1 MNCLDIGATERA
13 ETVFVL
19 LYVNHYIKL
28 PIIELLMTEVGRDVA
43 VGFLSQPPQP
53 PAASLVYLILVYS
66 RPACKLFYK
75 PFLKIIKHLIYL

>member
-1 MNCLDIGATERA
+1 M
-13 ETVFVL
+13 VL
-19 LYVNHYIKL
+19 LYVKHYIKL

-75 PFLKIIKHLIYL
+75 TIFKNYY